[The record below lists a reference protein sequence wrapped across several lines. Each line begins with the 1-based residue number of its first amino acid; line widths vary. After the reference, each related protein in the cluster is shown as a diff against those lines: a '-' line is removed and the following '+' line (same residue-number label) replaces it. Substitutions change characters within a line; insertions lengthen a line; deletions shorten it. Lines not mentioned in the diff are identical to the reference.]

1 MRSITLLLFVSVTS
15 AFSQSYTERPLTSKI
30 EQVTIFL
37 EGAQVTRTGSIILPA
52 GKSIIKLKELSPYID
67 GKSVQVKATGT
78 FTVLSVNHNL
88 NYLSPIQK
96 DQRIDSISRAA
107 DKLKAQ
113 VIKLES
119 RKAVLQEKHSLL
131 NTNKKLGG
139 DAGTSLTELKQAI
152 VFYDDALTAIK
163 TEELSIIDKIEDLNE
178 QLQRLYAELALTRNL
193 KDKPTG
199 EVLIKVDAESKTTAA
214 FEVSYFVGNAGWH
227 PKYDIRVENVEK
239 PMQLTYK
246 ADVFQSTGVRWDNVK
261 LKLSN
266 TNPNLSST
274 APQLYTWY
282 LNYTRN
288 TRPITRAVYD
298 EYRSNV
304 RTVSGTVM
312 DEYGESIPGVNIVV
326 KGTSIGT
333 VSDIDGQ
340 YSLTIPHGASSI
352 TYSFIGYASQ
362 ELPIQS
368 SRMDINLQQDVQ
380 ELSEVVVV
388 GYGMSGS
395 NAGVRVRGTSSVDKS
410 SRVKAETITTT
421 TIQNQTSVEFEIDEP
436 YTVPATG
443 EKQSVHINTIAV
455 EALYE
460 YYAVP
465 KIDKDAF
472 LIARLLNWD
481 QYNLLEGEANLYL
494 ENSYVGRT
502 ILDARSLSD
511 TLDLS
516 LGRDRSIVIARNK
529 VDTYSKHKVIGGN
542 KIESRG
548 LEIIVRNNKS
558 QNINL
563 TLFDQ
568 IPVAAI
574 SDISVSA
581 TDLSKGKLDD
591 QTGEVTWK
599 LEIKPKAQK
608 ELKLAYEVKYPK
620 HERVTLE

>member
-1 MRSITLLLFVSVTS
+1 M
-15 AFSQSYTERPLTSKI
+15 RPLTLILLLLTTWAFGQPFTNRTLSNKI

-37 EGAQVTRTGSIILPA
+37 EGAQVTRTGNITLPT
-52 GKSIIKLKELSPYID
+52 GKSTIQLKDLSPYID
-67 GKSVQVKATGT
+67 GKSVQVKATGS

-88 NYLSPIQK
+88 NYLSPLRK
-96 DQRIDSISRAA
+96 DERVDSITRATEKLELQVT
-107 DKLKAQ
+107 KLK
-113 VIKLES
+113 S
-119 RKAVLQEKHSLL
+119 RKSVLAEKHSLL

-139 DAGTSLTELKQAI
+139 ESGTSLTELKQAI
-152 VFYDDALTAIK
+152 VFYDEALSRIK
-163 TEELSIIDKIEDLNE
+163 TEELSLDEKIDDLND
-178 QLQRLYAELALTRNL
+178 QLERLYAELALTRNL
-193 KDKPTG
+193 KDHPTG
-199 EVLIKVDAESKTTAA
+199 EVLIKVEAKTSTKAS

-239 PMQLTYK
+239 PLQVIYK
-246 ADVFQSTGVRWDNVK
+246 ADVFQSTGVSWDNVK

-266 TNPNLSST
+266 ANPNQSST
-274 APQLYTWY
+274 APQLYTWF

-288 TRPITRAVYD
+288 TRPITRAVYN
-298 EYRSNV
+298 EVSNNI
-304 RTVSGTVM
+304 RTVTGTIV
-312 DEYGESIPGVNIVV
+312 DETGEPLPGVNVV
-326 KGTSIGT
+326 IKGTTVGT
-333 VSDIDGQ
+333 VSDLDGH
-340 YSLTIPHGASSI
+340 YSITVPHGVNTI
-352 TYSFIGYASQ
+352 VYSFIGMNSQ
-362 ELPIQS
+362 ELPINS
-368 SRMDINLQQDVQ
+368 GRMDVNMEADVQ
-380 ELSEVVVV
+380 QLSEVVVT
-388 GYGMSGS
+388 GYGRQRPSFNFRS
-395 NAGVRVRGTSSVDKS
+395 K
-410 SRVKAETITTT
+410 KADDYEYEYEEAKPISTT

-436 YTVPATG
+436 YTVPSSG
-443 EKQSVHINTIAV
+443 EKQSVHINTLAV

-516 LGRDRSIVIARNK
+516 LGRDKSIVIARNK
-529 VDTYSKHKVIGGN
+529 VDTYSKRKVIGGN

-548 LEIIVRNNKS
+548 FEIVVRNNKS

-568 IPVAAI
+568 IPVPAI

-581 TDLSKGKLDD
+581 TDLSKGKLEEL
-591 QTGEVTWK
+591 TGEVTWK
-599 LEIKPKAQK
+599 LDLTPKEQK
-608 ELKLAYEVKYPK
+608 ELKFAYEVKYPK
-620 HERVTLE
+620 HERITLE

>member
-1 MRSITLLLFVSVTS
+1 M
-15 AFSQSYTERPLTSKI
+15 RPLTLILLLLTTWAFGQPFTNRTLSNKI

-37 EGAQVTRTGSIILPA
+37 EGAQVTRTGNITLPT
-52 GKSIIKLKELSPYID
+52 GKSTIQLKDLSPYID
-67 GKSVQVKATGT
+67 GKSVQVKATGS

-88 NYLSPIQK
+88 NYLSPLRK
-96 DQRIDSISRAA
+96 DERVDSITRATEKLELQVT
-107 DKLKAQ
+107 KLK
-113 VIKLES
+113 S
-119 RKAVLQEKHSLL
+119 RKSVLAEKHSLL

-139 DAGTSLTELKQAI
+139 ESGTSLTELKQAI
-152 VFYDDALTAIK
+152 VFYDEALSRIK
-163 TEELSIIDKIEDLNE
+163 TEELSLDEKIDDLND
-178 QLQRLYAELALTRNL
+178 QLERLYAELALTRNL
-193 KDKPTG
+193 KDHPTG
-199 EVLIKVDAESKTTAA
+199 EVLIKVEAKTSTKAS

-239 PMQLTYK
+239 PLQVTYK
-246 ADVFQSTGVRWDNVK
+246 ADVFQSTGVSWDNVK

-266 TNPNLSST
+266 ANPNLSST
-274 APQLYTWY
+274 APQLYTWF

-288 TRPITRAVYD
+288 TRPITRAVYN
-298 EYRSNV
+298 EVSNNI
-304 RTVSGTVM
+304 RTVTGTIV
-312 DEYGESIPGVNIVV
+312 DETGEPLPGVNVV
-326 KGTSIGT
+326 IKGTTVGT
-333 VSDIDGQ
+333 VSDLDGH
-340 YSLTIPHGASSI
+340 YSITVPHGVNTI
-352 TYSFIGYASQ
+352 VYSFIGMNSL
-362 ELPIQS
+362 ELPINS
-368 SRMDINLQQDVQ
+368 GRMDVNMETDVQ
-380 ELSEVVVV
+380 QLSEVLVT
-388 GYGMSGS
+388 GYGKQRPSFNFRS
-395 NAGVRVRGTSSVDKS
+395 KKEDDYEYEYEEAKPIS
-410 SRVKAETITTT
+410 TT

-436 YTVPATG
+436 YTVPSSG
-443 EKQSVHINTIAV
+443 EKQSVHINTLAV

-516 LGRDRSIVIARNK
+516 LGRDKSIVIARNK
-529 VDTYSKHKVIGGN
+529 VDTYSKRKVIGGN

-548 LEIIVRNNKS
+548 FEIVIRNNKS

-568 IPVAAI
+568 IPVPAI

-581 TDLSKGKLDD
+581 TDLSKGKLEEL
-591 QTGEVTWK
+591 TGEVTWK
-599 LEIKPKAQK
+599 LDLTPKEQK
-608 ELKLAYEVKYPK
+608 ELKFAYEVKYPK

>member
-1 MRSITLLLFVSVTS
+1 M
-15 AFSQSYTERPLTSKI
+15 RPLTLILLLLTTWAFGQPFTNRTLSNKI

-37 EGAQVTRTGSIILPA
+37 EGAQVTRTGNITLPT
-52 GKSIIKLKELSPYID
+52 GKSTIQLKDLSPYID
-67 GKSVQVKATGT
+67 GKSVQVKATGS

-88 NYLSPIQK
+88 NYLSPLRK
-96 DQRIDSISRAA
+96 DERVDSITRATEKLELQVT
-107 DKLKAQ
+107 KLK
-113 VIKLES
+113 S
-119 RKAVLQEKHSLL
+119 RKSVLAEKHSLL

-139 DAGTSLTELKQAI
+139 ESGTSLTELKQAI
-152 VFYDDALTAIK
+152 VFYDEALSRIK
-163 TEELSIIDKIEDLNE
+163 TEELSLDEKIDDLND
-178 QLQRLYAELALTRNL
+178 QLERLYAELALTRNL
-193 KDKPTG
+193 KDHPTG
-199 EVLIKVDAESKTTAA
+199 EVLIKVEAKTSTKAS

-239 PMQLTYK
+239 PLQVIYK
-246 ADVFQSTGVRWDNVK
+246 ADVFQSTGVSWDNVK

-266 TNPNLSST
+266 ANPNQSST
-274 APQLYTWY
+274 APQLYTWF

-288 TRPITRAVYD
+288 TRPITRAVYN
-298 EYRSNV
+298 EVSNNI
-304 RTVSGTVM
+304 RTVTGTIV
-312 DEYGESIPGVNIVV
+312 DDTGEPLPGVNVV
-326 KGTSIGT
+326 IKGTTVGT
-333 VSDIDGQ
+333 VSDLDGH
-340 YSLTIPHGASSI
+340 YSITVPHGVNTI
-352 TYSFIGYASQ
+352 VYSFIGMNSL
-362 ELPIQS
+362 ELPINS
-368 SRMDINLQQDVQ
+368 GRMDVNMETDVQ
-380 ELSEVVVV
+380 QLSEVLVT
-388 GYGMSGS
+388 GYGKQRPSFNFRS
-395 NAGVRVRGTSSVDKS
+395 KKEDDYEYEYEEAKPIS
-410 SRVKAETITTT
+410 TT

-436 YTVPATG
+436 YTVPSSG
-443 EKQSVHINTIAV
+443 EKQSVHINTLAV

-516 LGRDRSIVIARNK
+516 LGRDKSIVIARNK
-529 VDTYSKHKVIGGN
+529 VDTYSKRKVIGGN

-548 LEIIVRNNKS
+548 FEIVIRNNKS

-568 IPVAAI
+568 IPVPAI

-581 TDLSKGKLDD
+581 TDLSKGKLEEL
-591 QTGEVTWK
+591 TGEVTWK
-599 LEIKPKAQK
+599 LDLTPKEQK
-608 ELKLAYEVKYPK
+608 ELKFAYEVKYPK

>member
-1 MRSITLLLFVSVTS
+1 M
-15 AFSQSYTERPLTSKI
+15 RPLTLILLLLTTWAFGQPFTNRTLSNKI

-37 EGAQVTRTGSIILPA
+37 EGAQVTRTGNITLPT
-52 GKSIIKLKELSPYID
+52 GKSAIQLKDLSPYID
-67 GKSVQVKATGT
+67 GKSVQVKATGS

-88 NYLSPIQK
+88 NYLSPLRK
-96 DQRIDSISRAA
+96 DERVDSITRATEKLELQVT
-107 DKLKAQ
+107 KLK
-113 VIKLES
+113 S
-119 RKAVLQEKHSLL
+119 RKSVLAEKHSLL

-139 DAGTSLTELKQAI
+139 ESGTSLTELKQAI
-152 VFYDDALTAIK
+152 VFYDEALSRIK
-163 TEELSIIDKIEDLNE
+163 TEELSLDEKIDDLND
-178 QLQRLYAELALTRNL
+178 QLERLYAELALTRNL
-193 KDKPTG
+193 KDHPTG
-199 EVLIKVDAESKTTAA
+199 EVLIKVEAKTSTKAS

-239 PMQLTYK
+239 PLQVIYK
-246 ADVFQSTGVRWDNVK
+246 ADVFQSTGVSWDNVK

-266 TNPNLSST
+266 ANPNQSST
-274 APQLYTWY
+274 APQLYTWF

-288 TRPITRAVYD
+288 TRPITRAVYN
-298 EYRSNV
+298 EVSNNI
-304 RTVSGTVM
+304 RTVTGTIV
-312 DEYGESIPGVNIVV
+312 DETGEPLPGVNVV
-326 KGTSIGT
+326 IKGTTVGT
-333 VSDIDGQ
+333 VSDLDGH
-340 YSLTIPHGASSI
+340 YSITVPHGVNTI
-352 TYSFIGYASQ
+352 VYSFIGMNSQ
-362 ELPIQS
+362 ELPINS
-368 SRMDINLQQDVQ
+368 GRMDVNMEADVQ
-380 ELSEVVVV
+380 QLSEVVVT
-388 GYGMSGS
+388 GYGRQRPSFNFRS
-395 NAGVRVRGTSSVDKS
+395 K
-410 SRVKAETITTT
+410 KADDYEYEYEEAKPISTT

-436 YTVPATG
+436 YTVPSSG
-443 EKQSVHINTIAV
+443 EKQSVHINTLAV

-516 LGRDRSIVIARNK
+516 LGRDKSIVIARNK
-529 VDTYSKHKVIGGN
+529 VDTYSKRKVIGGN

-548 LEIIVRNNKS
+548 FEIVVRNNKS

-568 IPVAAI
+568 IPVPAI

-581 TDLSKGKLDD
+581 TDLSKGKLEEL
-591 QTGEVTWK
+591 TGEVTWK
-599 LEIKPKAQK
+599 LDLTPKEQK
-608 ELKLAYEVKYPK
+608 ELKFAYEVKYPK

>member
-1 MRSITLLLFVSVTS
+1 M
-15 AFSQSYTERPLTSKI
+15 RPLTLILLLLTTWAFGQPFTNRTLSNKI

-37 EGAQVTRTGSIILPA
+37 EGAQVTRTGNITLPT
-52 GKSIIKLKELSPYID
+52 GKSTIQLKDLSPYID
-67 GKSVQVKATGT
+67 GKSVQVKATGS

-88 NYLSPIQK
+88 NYLSPLRK
-96 DQRIDSISRAA
+96 DERVDSITRATEKLELQVT
-107 DKLKAQ
+107 KLK
-113 VIKLES
+113 S
-119 RKAVLQEKHSLL
+119 RKSVLAEKHSLL

-139 DAGTSLTELKQAI
+139 ESGTSLTELKQAI
-152 VFYDDALTAIK
+152 VFYDEALSRIK
-163 TEELSIIDKIEDLNE
+163 TEELSLDEKIDDLND
-178 QLQRLYAELALTRNL
+178 QLERLYAELALTRNL
-193 KDKPTG
+193 KDHPTG
-199 EVLIKVDAESKTTAA
+199 EVLIKVEAKTSTKAS

-239 PMQLTYK
+239 PLQVTYK
-246 ADVFQSTGVRWDNVK
+246 ADVFQSTGVSWDNVK

-266 TNPNLSST
+266 ANPNLSST
-274 APQLYTWY
+274 APQLYTWF

-288 TRPITRAVYD
+288 TRPITRAVYN
-298 EYRSNV
+298 EVSNNI
-304 RTVSGTVM
+304 RTVTGTIV
-312 DEYGESIPGVNIVV
+312 DDTGEPLPGVNVV
-326 KGTSIGT
+326 IKGTTVGT
-333 VSDIDGQ
+333 VSDLDGH
-340 YSLTIPHGASSI
+340 YSITVPHGVNTI
-352 TYSFIGYASQ
+352 VYSFIGMNSL
-362 ELPIQS
+362 ELPINS
-368 SRMDINLQQDVQ
+368 GRMDVNMETDVQ
-380 ELSEVVVV
+380 QLSEVLVT
-388 GYGMSGS
+388 GYGKQRPSFNFRS
-395 NAGVRVRGTSSVDKS
+395 KKEDDYEYEYEEAKPIS
-410 SRVKAETITTT
+410 TT

-436 YTVPATG
+436 YTVPSSG
-443 EKQSVHINTIAV
+443 EKQSVHINTLAV

-516 LGRDRSIVIARNK
+516 LGRDKSIVIARNK
-529 VDTYSKHKVIGGN
+529 VDTYSKRKVIGGN

-548 LEIIVRNNKS
+548 FEIVIRNNKS

-568 IPVAAI
+568 IPVPAI

-581 TDLSKGKLDD
+581 TDLSKGKLEEL
-591 QTGEVTWK
+591 TGEVTWK
-599 LEIKPKAQK
+599 LDLTPKEQK
-608 ELKLAYEVKYPK
+608 ELKFAYEVKYPK